1 MRFLYLVSIAL
12 FVALLPTTVTFA
24 VSGPVATT
32 TALATES
39 NFSSTT
45 AIAKAPLSKRDQ
57 RKADR
62 AERRELRKS
71 VRAAV
76 KDMRSSISENN
87 VLLSV
92 LTVLLAPL
100 SPLWMYLYEGD
111 TTNRFWIS
119 LVLTILAIVPGVIYN
134 LVIFLSEM

>member
-1 MRFLYLVSIAL
+1 
-12 FVALLPTTVTFA
+12 
-24 VSGPVATT
+24 
-32 TALATES
+32 
-39 NFSSTT
+39 
-45 AIAKAPLSKRDQ
+45 
-57 RKADR
+57 
-62 AERRELRKS
+62 
-71 VRAAV
+71 
-76 KDMRSSISENN
+76 MRSSISENN

-119 LVLTILAIVPGVIYN
+119 LVLTLLGIVPGVIYN